1 MYSLTV
7 ILLSC
12 LATALVVAILVYV
25 LTTKHLKDKTT
36 YMLDALEDNET
47 NFRFNED
54 RLWGRG
60 FNQAL
65 NRLHRLFD
73 KERNNISEQERYFGQ
88 MLDHVRTGVIVL
100 DQLHV
105 NYCNQAARTLLGL
118 HSFRNLNQLDD
129 LYPNLGKTFASLS
142 CNSEQRAT
150 FSTDRGERTITM
162 AATEALIK
170 GKTVKIVAFNDIS
183 SDIAENEELAWARLI
198 RVLTHEIVNTITPI
212 SSLSDMLSQ
221 DIAAAQLSTDEPA
234 YRQLDMQELASGLQT
249 ISTSA
254 KGVIKFVNTYR
265 NLTKVPVPVKT
276 AFYLR
281 DLVDR
286 VLQLTAKQVAEV
298 GAECSFVELT
308 EDILLYADENQIAQI
323 LVNLVTNALQAEATK
338 ITITAMIDEADAVII
353 DVTNNGLAITPE
365 SQKQIF
371 IPFFSTKPEGSGIGL
386 SLSRQMMRQHNGTIH
401 LARSNNQETV
411 FTLIFR

>member
-73 KERNNISEQERYFGQ
+73 KERNNISEQERYYGQ

-170 GKTVKIVAFNDIS
+170 DKTVKIVAFNDIS

-221 DIAAAQLSTDEPA
+221 DIAAAQLSPDEPA

-323 LVNLVTNALQAEATK
+323 MVNLVTNALQAEAAK

>member
-73 KERNNISEQERYFGQ
+73 KERNNISEQERYYGQ

-221 DIAAAQLSTDEPA
+221 DIAAAQLSPDEPA

-323 LVNLVTNALQAEATK
+323 LVNLVTNALQAEAAK
-338 ITITAMIDEADAVII
+338 ITISAMIDEADAVII

>member
-73 KERNNISEQERYFGQ
+73 KERNNISEQERYYGQ
-88 MLDHVRTGVIVL
+88 MLDHVRTGIIVL

-105 NYCNQAARTLLGL
+105 NYCNQAARALLGL

-221 DIAAAQLSTDEPA
+221 DIAAAQLSPNEPA

-323 LVNLVTNALQAEATK
+323 LVNLVTNALQAEAAK
-338 ITITAMIDEADAVII
+338 ITITAMIDESDAVII

>member
-54 RLWGRG
+54 RLKGRG

-73 KERNNISEQERYFGQ
+73 KERNNISEQERYYGQ

-105 NYCNQAARTLLGL
+105 NYCNQAARALLGL

-221 DIAAAQLSTDEPA
+221 DIAAAQLSPDEPA

>member
-73 KERNNISEQERYFGQ
+73 KERNNISEQERYYGQ
-88 MLDHVRTGVIVL
+88 MLDHVRTGIIVL

-221 DIAAAQLSTDEPA
+221 DIAAAQLSPDEPA

-353 DVTNNGLAITPE
+353 DVTNNGLAITSE

>member
-73 KERNNISEQERYFGQ
+73 KERNNISEQERYYGQ

-105 NYCNQAARTLLGL
+105 NYCNQAARALLGL

-221 DIAAAQLSTDEPA
+221 DIAAAQLSPDEPA

-401 LARSNNQETV
+401 LVRSNNHETV

>member
-73 KERNNISEQERYFGQ
+73 KERNNISEQERYYGQ

-221 DIAAAQLSTDEPA
+221 DIAATQLSPDEPA

-401 LARSNNQETV
+401 LVRSNNHETV

>member
-12 LATALVVAILVYV
+12 LATALFVAILVYV

-73 KERNNISEQERYFGQ
+73 KERNNISEQERYYGQ

-105 NYCNQAARTLLGL
+105 NYCNQAARALLGL

-221 DIAAAQLSTDEPA
+221 DIAAAQLSPDEPA

-386 SLSRQMMRQHNGTIH
+386 SLSRQIMRQHNGTIH

>member
-1 MYSLTV
+1 MSLFTL
-7 ILLSC
+7 ILSC

-73 KERNNISEQERYFGQ
+73 KERNNISEQERYYGQ

-221 DIAAAQLSTDEPA
+221 DIAAAQLSPDEPA

-401 LARSNNQETV
+401 LARSNNHETV

>member
-1 MYSLTV
+1 
-7 ILLSC
+7 
-12 LATALVVAILVYV
+12 
-25 LTTKHLKDKTT
+25 
-36 YMLDALEDNET
+36 MLDALEDNET

-73 KERNNISEQERYFGQ
+73 KERQHISEQERYYGQ

-150 FSTDRGERTITM
+150 FSIDRGERTITM

-221 DIAAAQLSTDEPA
+221 DIAAAQLSPDEPA

-386 SLSRQMMRQHNGTIH
+386 SLSRQIMRLHNGSIRLVRSDEKGTI
-401 LARSNNQETV
+401 
-411 FTLIFR
+411 FTLVFR

>member
-73 KERNNISEQERYFGQ
+73 KERQHISEQERYYGQ

-221 DIAAAQLSTDEPA
+221 DIAAAQLSPDEPA

>member
-73 KERNNISEQERYFGQ
+73 KERNNISEQERYYGQ

-221 DIAAAQLSTDEPA
+221 DIAAAQLSPDEPA

-323 LVNLVTNALQAEATK
+323 LVNLVTNALQAEAAK

>member
-73 KERNNISEQERYFGQ
+73 KERNNISEQERYYGQ

-105 NYCNQAARTLLGL
+105 NYCNQAARALLGL

-129 LYPNLGKTFASLS
+129 LYSNLGKTFASLS

-221 DIAAAQLSTDEPA
+221 DIAAAQLSPDEPA

-323 LVNLVTNALQAEATK
+323 LVNLVTNALQAEATQ

-386 SLSRQMMRQHNGTIH
+386 SLSRQIMRQHNGTIH

>member
-73 KERNNISEQERYFGQ
+73 KERNNISEQERYYGQ

-221 DIAAAQLSTDEPA
+221 DIAAAQLSPDEPA

-401 LARSNNQETV
+401 LARSNDQETV

>member
-73 KERNNISEQERYFGQ
+73 KERNNISEQERYYGQ

-221 DIAAAQLSTDEPA
+221 DIAAAQLSPDEPA

-254 KGVIKFVNTYR
+254 RGVIKFVNTYR

>member
-73 KERNNISEQERYFGQ
+73 KERNNISEQERYYGQ

-142 CNSEQRAT
+142 CNSEQRVT

-221 DIAAAQLSTDEPA
+221 DIAAAQLSPDEPA

-323 LVNLVTNALQAEATK
+323 LVNLVTNALQAEAAK

>member
-73 KERNNISEQERYFGQ
+73 KERQHISEQERYFGQ

-105 NYCNQAARTLLGL
+105 NYCNQAARALLGL

-221 DIAAAQLSTDEPA
+221 DIAAAQLSPDEPA

>member
-73 KERNNISEQERYFGQ
+73 KERNNISEQERYYGQ

-105 NYCNQAARTLLGL
+105 NYCNQAARALLGL

-212 SSLSDMLSQ
+212 SSPSDMLSQ
-221 DIAAAQLSTDEPA
+221 DIAAAQLSPDEPA

>member
-73 KERNNISEQERYFGQ
+73 KERQHISEQERYYGQ

-142 CNSEQRAT
+142 CNREQRAT

-221 DIAAAQLSTDEPA
+221 DIAAAQLSPDEPA

>member
-73 KERNNISEQERYFGQ
+73 KERNNISEQERYYGQ

-105 NYCNQAARTLLGL
+105 NYCNQAARALLGL

-221 DIAAAQLSTDEPA
+221 DIAAAQLSPDEPT

-401 LARSNNQETV
+401 LARSNNHETV

>member
-73 KERNNISEQERYFGQ
+73 KERNNISEQERYYGQ

-129 LYPNLGKTFASLS
+129 LYSNLGKTFASLS

-221 DIAAAQLSTDEPA
+221 DIAAAQLSPDEPA

-286 VLQLTAKQVAEV
+286 VLQLTAKQVAEF

>member
-73 KERNNISEQERYFGQ
+73 KERNNISEQERYYGQ
-88 MLDHVRTGVIVL
+88 MLDHVCTGVIVL

-221 DIAAAQLSTDEPA
+221 DIAAAQLSPDEPA

-323 LVNLVTNALQAEATK
+323 LVNLVTNALQAEAAK

>member
-73 KERNNISEQERYFGQ
+73 KERNNISEQERYYGQ

-221 DIAAAQLSTDEPA
+221 DIAAAQLSPDEPA

-401 LARSNNQETV
+401 LARSNNHETV

>member
-73 KERNNISEQERYFGQ
+73 KERNNISEQERYYGQ

-129 LYPNLGKTFASLS
+129 PYPNLGKTFASLS

-221 DIAAAQLSTDEPA
+221 DIAAAQLSPDEPA

-323 LVNLVTNALQAEATK
+323 LVNLVTNALQAEAAK

>member
-25 LTTKHLKDKTT
+25 LTTKHLKEKTT

-73 KERNNISEQERYFGQ
+73 KERNNISEQERYYGQ
-88 MLDHVRTGVIVL
+88 MLDHVRTGIIVL

-221 DIAAAQLSTDEPA
+221 DIAAAQLSPDEPA

>member
-73 KERNNISEQERYFGQ
+73 KERNNISEQERYYGQ

-183 SDIAENEELAWARLI
+183 SDIAENEELAWAQLI

-221 DIAAAQLSTDEPA
+221 DIAAAQLSPDEPA

-386 SLSRQMMRQHNGTIH
+386 SLSRQIMRQHNGTIH

>member
-73 KERNNISEQERYFGQ
+73 KERNNISEQERYYGQ

-221 DIAAAQLSTDEPA
+221 DIAAAQLSPDEPA

-265 NLTKVPVPVKT
+265 NLTKLPVPVKT

-323 LVNLVTNALQAEATK
+323 LVNLMTNALQAEATK

>member
-73 KERNNISEQERYFGQ
+73 KERNNISEQERYYGQ

-100 DQLHV
+100 DQLYV
-105 NYCNQAARTLLGL
+105 NYCNQAARALLGL

-221 DIAAAQLSTDEPA
+221 DIAAAQLSPDEPA

>member
-73 KERNNISEQERYFGQ
+73 KERQHISEQERYYGQ

-105 NYCNQAARTLLGL
+105 NYCNQAARALLGL

-221 DIAAAQLSTDEPA
+221 DIAAAQLSPDEPA

-286 VLQLTAKQVAEV
+286 VLQLTAKQVAEF

-401 LARSNNQETV
+401 LARSNNHETV

>member
-73 KERNNISEQERYFGQ
+73 KERQHISEQERYYGQ

-105 NYCNQAARTLLGL
+105 NYCNQAARALLGL

-129 LYPNLGKTFASLS
+129 LYPNLGKSFASLS

-221 DIAAAQLSTDEPA
+221 DIAAAQLSPDEPA

-401 LARSNNQETV
+401 LARSNNLETV

>member
-73 KERNNISEQERYFGQ
+73 KERNNISEQERYYGQ

-221 DIAAAQLSTDEPA
+221 DIAAAQLSPDEPA

-265 NLTKVPVPVKT
+265 NLTKLPVPMKT

-386 SLSRQMMRQHNGTIH
+386 SLSRQIMRQHNGTIH

>member
-73 KERNNISEQERYFGQ
+73 KERNNISEQERYYGQ
-88 MLDHVRTGVIVL
+88 MLDHVRTGIIVL

-105 NYCNQAARTLLGL
+105 NYCNQAARALLGL

-221 DIAAAQLSTDEPA
+221 DIAAAQLSPDEPA

-323 LVNLVTNALQAEATK
+323 LVNLVTNALQAEAAK

>member
-73 KERNNISEQERYFGQ
+73 KERNNISEQERYYGQ

-221 DIAAAQLSTDEPA
+221 DIAAAQLSPDEPA

-401 LARSNNQETV
+401 LTRSNNQETV
-411 FTLIFR
+411 FTIIFR

>member
-73 KERNNISEQERYFGQ
+73 KERNNISEQERYYGQ

-221 DIAAAQLSTDEPA
+221 DIAAAQLSPDEPA

-265 NLTKVPVPVKT
+265 NLTKLPVPVKT